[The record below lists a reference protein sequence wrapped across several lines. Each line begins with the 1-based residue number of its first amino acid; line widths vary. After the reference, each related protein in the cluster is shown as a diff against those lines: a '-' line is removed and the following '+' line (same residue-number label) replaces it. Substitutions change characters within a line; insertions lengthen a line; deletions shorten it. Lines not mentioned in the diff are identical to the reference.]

1 MLGLVEAVLG
11 AMVFVVILGGLWMTQ
26 NELVFAGSKSRVH
39 ERLFLE
45 LEIKQLR
52 CSDGAIIEN
61 GRKMTGGSVGHNS
74 NGRFMFE

>member
-1 MLGLVEAVLG
+1 MSWSLLVAKV
-11 AMVFVVILGGLWMTQ
+11 
-26 NELVFAGSKSRVH
+26 N

-52 CSDGAIIEN
+52 CSDGAIIYN